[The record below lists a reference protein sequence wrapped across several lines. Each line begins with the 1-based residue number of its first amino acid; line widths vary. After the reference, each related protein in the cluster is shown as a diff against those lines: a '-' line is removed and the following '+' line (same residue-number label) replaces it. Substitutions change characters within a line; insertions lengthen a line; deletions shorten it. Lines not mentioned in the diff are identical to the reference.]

1 MSPLS
6 QSRLLANRIIRTF
19 TGPMW
24 HGPSLAEVLGGVT
37 HEQATRRPAHSAH
50 TIWELVLHIITWVDV
65 PHERLGGVARKDVRT
80 DEDWPTPPSASANAW
95 LASVERLEERHR
107 ALAETV
113 RSLRDE
119 QLDEKVVG
127 HDYTIREM
135 LHGVVEHGTYHG
147 GQIALLRKLGGV

>member
-1 MSPLS
+1 MSES
-6 QSRLLANRIIRTF
+6 GLLANGIIRTF

-24 HGPSLAEVLGGVT
+24 HGPSLGEVLGDVT
-37 HEQATRRPAHSAH
+37 HEQATRRPAASAH

-65 PHERLGGVARKDVRT
+65 PHERLGGAVRKDVDT
-80 DEDWPTPPSASANAW
+80 SEDWPTPPSSSADAW
-95 LASVERLEERHR
+95 RASVKRLEERHR

-113 RSLRDE
+113 RSLREE

-127 HDYTIREM
+127 HDYTVREM

-147 GQIALLRKLGGV
+147 GQIALLKKLGAGD